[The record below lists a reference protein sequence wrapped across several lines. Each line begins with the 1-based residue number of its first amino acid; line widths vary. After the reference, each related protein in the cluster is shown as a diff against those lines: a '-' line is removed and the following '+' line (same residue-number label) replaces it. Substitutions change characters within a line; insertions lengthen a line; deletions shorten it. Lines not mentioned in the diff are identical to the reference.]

1 MTSEADVELTHE
13 SQDPLHKELPELL
26 LEPLHHHNLDNVLW
40 PEPTVLQRA
49 LEGTE
54 HKDVTHTAALAIWG
68 INHPTPSSAWMA
80 ACFNSASHTGTG
92 VAVWH
97 INTL

>member
-26 LEPLHHHNLDNVLW
+26 LEPLHHHNLDICSDLN
-40 PEPTVLQRA
+40 LQCA

-54 HKDVTHTAALAIWG
+54 HGCHTQCSPG
-68 INHPTPSSAWMA
+68 HMGDQSSSTFQCMDGSM
-80 ACFNSASHTGTG
+80 F
-92 VAVWH
+92 
-97 INTL
+97 